1 MALSDPIADFL
12 TRVRN
17 GSRAERRYV
26 DVSWSKM
33 NENLCGI
40 FKSQGF
46 IENFIVRKDND
57 SRGTIRIFL
66 KFSDLRKPVI
76 NGLKRVSKPGLRKYV
91 KSDEIPSFYGN
102 YGLSILSTSQGVM
115 AGRDAKARQIGG
127 ELVCMIW

>member
-33 NENLCGI
+33 NENLCSI

-46 IENFIVRKDND
+46 IENYIVRKDND

-91 KSDEIPSFYGN
+91 KSDEIPNFYG
-102 YGLSILSTSQGVM
+102 GF
-115 AGRDAKARQIGG
+115 
-127 ELVCMIW
+127 